1 MICKPGFNDYNL
13 FYKETKRLE
22 IVWNEIRKGTPMNNI
37 NIKLLSD
44 TLTVRKL
51 HVADADLIYNLCADN
66 QLFYQYHP
74 PFVTR
79 ESILQDME
87 ALPPGKNASD

>member
-22 IVWNEIRKGTPMNNI
+22 IVWNETRKGTPMNSI

-51 HVADADLIYNLCADN
+51 HVADADLIYARMKFPETATEHLDN
-66 QLFYQYHP
+66 SG
-74 PFVTR
+74 
-79 ESILQDME
+79 ENILYIINSSEM
-87 ALPPGKNASD
+87 